1 MGRWAAF
8 LDSVRPQSGRT
19 VSADGTVI
27 NVGDV
32 AADVQGFVLG
42 RPTPLQTVDAGGL
55 FIAGDRQTVAAG
67 SSMSLH
73 LENPAGSGAD
83 AIIRLFSAYTDNAS
97 ALRIT
102 FYRDATSSGA
112 AITPFNFNMGSAATT
127 PLTIKSALDALTG
140 GTEISARARVTE
152 RASFKFADAPIVV
165 PPGSSVALS
174 VTVPTGLSSSE
185 VDINVSWIMRAI
197 A

>member
-1 MGRWAAF
+1 MPRWKKF

-19 VSADGTVI
+19 VRGDGSEI

-32 AADVQGFVLG
+32 AADVQAYVLSQAS
-42 RPTPLQTVDAGGL
+42 PTQTVDSGQL
-55 FIAGDRQTVAAG
+55 FIAGARRTVAAG
-67 SSMSLH
+67 SAMSLH

-102 FYRDATSSGA
+102 FYDDAASSGDPV
-112 AITPFNFNMGSAATT
+112 TPFNFNMGSAGAT
-127 PLTIKSALDALTG
+127 PVIVKAGLDALTA
-140 GTEISARARVTE
+140 GTEIPARARVTE
-152 RASFKFADAPIVV
+152 RASFKFSDAPIIV
-165 PPGSSVALS
+165 PPGVSVALE